1 MPMGLHLQATEEAMA
16 LVGLSPS
23 LPAMASLPIP
33 ARAHSL
39 EGRVALVTGAG
50 RGIGRGIAVAL
61 AAAGA
66 RVMAVSRTESDLA
79 SLQAAIGGEY
89 CVASVA
95 DEAGC
100 RRAVEE
106 TRGRLGPVEILVNNA
121 GDADASD
128 GPAWEVEPA
137 DWRLKLAV
145 NLDAPFYLTRLVL
158 PEMLAADTGRIVNV
172 ASTAGLVAGADMTAF
187 VASKHGLVGLT
198 RAVAIDAGTGGVT
211 CNAVCPGWVRTGL
224 TEDTDEVWAERAATY
239 PAGRVVTIDE
249 VASLVAYLASDAAA
263 GISGEA
269 IRVALGGT
277 W

>member
-1 MPMGLHLQATEEAMA
+1 
-16 LVGLSPS
+16 
-23 LPAMASLPIP
+23 MASLRISAGAP
-33 ARAHSL
+33 SL

-66 RVMAVSRTESDLA
+66 RVMAVSRTESDLV
-79 SLQAAIGGEY
+79 SLQTEIGGAY
-89 CVASVA
+89 CVASLA

-100 RRAVEE
+100 RRAFEE
-106 TRGRLGPVEILVNNA
+106 TRAQLGAVGVLVNNA
-121 GDADASD
+121 GDADAAD
-128 GPAWEVEPA
+128 GPAWEVEPT

-158 PEMLAADTGRIVNV
+158 PEMLAAGTGRIVNV
-172 ASTAGLVAGADMTAF
+172 ASTAGLVAGADMTTF

-198 RAVAIDAGTGGVT
+198 RAVAIDAGKGGVT
-211 CNAVCPGWVRTGL
+211 CNAICPGWVRTGL
-224 TEDTDEVWAERAATY
+224 TEDTEEVWAERAAAY
-239 PAGRVVTIDE
+239 PAGRVVTIAE

>member
-1 MPMGLHLQATEEAMA
+1 
-16 LVGLSPS
+16 
-23 LPAMASLPIP
+23 MASLRISAGAP
-33 ARAHSL
+33 SL

-66 RVMAVSRTESDLA
+66 RVMAVSRTESDLV
-79 SLQAAIGGEY
+79 SLQTEIGGAY
-89 CVASVA
+89 CVASLA

-100 RRAVEE
+100 RRAFEE
-106 TRGRLGPVEILVNNA
+106 TRAQLGAVGVLVNNA
-121 GDADASD
+121 GDAGAPD

-137 DWRLKLAV
+137 NWRLKLAV

-158 PEMLAADTGRIVNV
+158 PEMLAAGTGRIVNI
-172 ASTAGLVAGADMTAF
+172 ASTAGLVAGADMTTF

-198 RAVAIDAGTGGVT
+198 RAVAIDAGKGGVT
-211 CNAVCPGWVRTGL
+211 CNAICPGLGANRPHRGHRGGL
-224 TEDTDEVWAERAATY
+224 GRARGHLPRRARRHDRRGRL
-239 PAGRVVTIDE
+239 AG
-249 VASLVAYLASDAAA
+249 SAYLASDAAA

-269 IRVALGGT
+269 IRVALGST